1 MTGPRKSVL
10 VTVAAV
16 LTLLLGLLFATGV
29 VLEVLSLLQGPEAT
43 PFANERMREVLE
55 REHRT
60 TQITY
65 LILTL
70 PGPLLLGPGAL
81 ALFFRWRFARSL
93 ATIAVLYAAFYPA
106 LLLLFELMRGGSAS
120 TRTAVAGA
128 IWLILPAFILISIW
142 RRRAASEFAREP

>member
-1 MTGPRKSVL
+1 MVTRRKSVL

-29 VLEVLSLLQGPEAT
+29 VLEVLSLLQGPPAT

-60 TQITY
+60 TYITY

-70 PGPLLLGPGAL
+70 PAPLLLGPGAL

-93 ATIAVLYAAFYPA
+93 ATIAVLYAAFYPG
-106 LLLLFELMRGGSAS
+106 LILLFESMRGGSA
-120 TRTAVAGA
+120 TARTAVVGA
-128 IWLILPAFILISIW
+128 VWLMLAAFILISIW
-142 RRRAASEFAREP
+142 RRSAASEFARER